1 MFITQAFKGEN
12 NWWRYILVTIF
23 VFMGYSIGTLPLTMA
38 LWRVADEDPNMTSE
52 DVNEFFENPDFLQF
66 GINTNLGLTLMLLMF
81 VAAMAVF
88 YFVFK
93 PLHKREFNTMTRTS
107 GSLDWSRIAYGFLLW
122 LVLGLAFESIGYAM
136 APDNYSVNFKLNTF
150 LPLLALSIFILP
162 IQTSFEE
169 LFFRGYIMQAIGIS
183 KLQSVAMVIVAA
195 IVCYFINDILVA
207 SLLSDDLDELRYSY
221 ISLAIKALVIIIF
234 MIIASVLISIAKGST
249 SSDKPHNYKIVA
261 LVLSSVLFGLIHSA
275 NPEIEKFG
283 YEIMMLYYISAGMLL
298 GIVTLM
304 DDRIELALGI
314 HAATNF
320 TGAVFVGYD
329 GAAIQTDSI
338 LTSHSL
344 NPYIMTGGFFVL
356 AGVFL
361 LITKRKY
368 GWGSFSQL
376 VDPIYKPNE
385 DLDLGRLLVENRDTD
400 PTTN

>member
-12 NWWRYILVTIF
+12 TWWRFILVTIF
-23 VFMGYSIGTLPLTMA
+23 VFLGYLIGTLPMTMA
-38 LWRVADEDPNMTSE
+38 LWRVADQDPNKTSE
-52 DVNEFFENPDFLQF
+52 DVNKFYENPDFLEF

-81 VAAMAVF
+81 VAALAVF

-93 PLHKREFNTMTRTS
+93 PIHKREFNTLTRTS
-107 GSLDWSRIAYGFLLW
+107 GTVDWSRIFYGFLLW
-122 LVLGLAFESIGYAM
+122 LLLGLTFEAIGYAM
-136 APDNYSVNFKLNTF
+136 APENYSVGFQLNTF
-150 LPLLALSIFILP
+150 LPLLLLSLFILP

-169 LFFRGYIMQAIGIS
+169 LFFRGYLMQAIGIS
-183 KLQSVAMVIVAA
+183 KLRNVGIVIISA
-195 IVCYFINDILVA
+195 IICYYLNKVLVN
-207 SLLSDDLDELRYSY
+207 SLLSNDMDDLRYAY
-221 ISLAIKALVIIIF
+221 TSLGIKALVIIVF
-234 MIIASVLISIAKGST
+234 TIIASILIKIANGAVSP
-249 SSDKPHNYKIVA
+249 DQPHNYKIVA
-261 LVLSSVLFGLIHSA
+261 LVLSSVLFGLIHSS

-283 YEIMMLYYISAGMLL
+283 YEIMMAYYISAGMLL

-361 LITKRKY
+361 ILAKRKY

-376 VDPIYKPNE
+376 MEPIYKPNE
-385 DLDLGRLLVENRDTD
+385 DLDLGHLLADNNETD
-400 PTTN
+400 PSTN